1 MKPIDELCIHTM
13 RILSAEAIQK
23 ANSGH
28 PGMPMGAASMA
39 YVLWARFLKHNPKKP
54 HWPDRDRFILS
65 AGHGSMLLYSLLH
78 LTGYGL
84 SLEEIKNFRQLG
96 SRTAGHPEYGLT
108 PGVEMTT
115 GPLGQGMAHAVG
127 MAMAE
132 RYLAQQFNRPGHTI
146 VDHFTYTLVGD
157 GDLMEGLSQEV
168 VSFAGHLRLGKLICL
183 FDDNRITTEG
193 STSLTTSDDV
203 AARFRASRWHV
214 QSVASEDLDGIAQ
227 AIEAAR
233 TTWDAPSLIAVR
245 THIAHGSPNKQDKC
259 GAHGAPLGEDEL
271 ALTKE
276 ALGWTAT
283 EPFHVPQEVREHMH
297 RAIDAGEAAETEWNQ
312 AMERYASE
320 YPRERVRW
328 DEWLSG
334 SLPEELQHA
343 LLTAGPAT
351 DPMATRVASGKALNA
366 AVPVLDN
373 LVGGSADLNGS
384 TGVVIK
390 NAGVYTPGE
399 AAGPNIYF
407 GIREHVMA
415 AAVNG
420 MALHGGLRPFCAT
433 FLVFS
438 DYLRPALRLAAMMQL
453 PSIYIFSHDSIGL
466 GEDGP
471 THQPVEHLPSLRA
484 IPGLTIIRPADAR
497 ETFEAWDVALRN
509 PGPTA
514 LILSRQKVAPLSR
527 DRVAAT
533 AYDDPSGGGPTGLGT
548 TAVARGAYV
557 LSEAGIARSRAPEVI
572 LIATGAE
579 VGLCIQAQGALE
591 DQGIATRVVSMPSWE
606 LFERQPEAY
615 REAVLPPQ
623 VTKRVV
629 VEAAIPL
636 GWERYAGPEGVCLGM
651 NGFGVSAPS
660 AALFEKYGFTAER
673 ITEEAARLLDI

>member
-1 MKPIDELCIHTM
+1 MKPIDELCINTV
-13 RILSAEAIQK
+13 RILSAEAVQQ
-23 ANSGH
+23 ARSGH
-28 PGMPMGAASMA
+28 PGMPMGAAAMA
-39 YVLWARFLKHNPKKP
+39 YVLWTRFLKHNPRNP
-54 HWPDRDRFILS
+54 RWPDRDRFILS

-78 LTGYGL
+78 LTGYDL

-108 PGVEMTT
+108 PGVEVTT
-115 GPLGQGMAHAVG
+115 GPLGQGLAHAVG

-146 VDHFTYTLVGD
+146 VDHHTYALVGD
-157 GDLMEGLSQEV
+157 GDLMEGLSQEAI
-168 VSFAGHLRLGKLICL
+168 SLAGHLRLGKLIYL
-183 FDDNRITTEG
+183 FDDNGITIEG
-193 STSLTTSDDV
+193 STSLATSDDLP
-203 AARFRASRWHV
+203 ARFRASGWHV
-214 QSVASEDLDGIAQ
+214 QSVAGDDLDGIAQ

-233 TTWDAPSLIAVR
+233 STWDAPSLVAVK
-245 THIAHGSPNKQDKC
+245 THIAHGSPNKQDTS

-283 EPFHVPQEVREHMH
+283 EPFHVPEEVREHM
-297 RAIDAGEAAETEWNQ
+297 REAVRVGEAAEAQWEQ
-312 AMERYASE
+312 ALESYGSE
-320 YPRERVRW
+320 FPRERVRW
-328 DEWLSG
+328 DEWQSG
-334 SLPEELQHA
+334 VLPEDLAHA
-343 LLTAGPAT
+343 ILTADPAT
-351 DPMATRVASGKALNA
+351 EPLATRSASGKAINA
-366 AVPVLDN
+366 AAPILGN
-373 LVGGSADLNGS
+373 LVGGSGDLNAS
-384 TGVVIK
+384 NSVVIK
-390 NAGVYTPGE
+390 NAGSFTPGK

-415 AAVNG
+415 AATNG

-438 DYLRPALRLAAMMQL
+438 DYLRPALRLASLMQV
-453 PSIYIFSHDSIGL
+453 PSIYVFTHDSIGL

-484 IPGLTIIRPADAR
+484 IPGLTVIRPADTR
-497 ETFEAWDVALRN
+497 ETFEAWEVALRN

-533 AYDDPSGGGPTGLGT
+533 ADDDPSGGGPTGLGT

-557 LSEAGIARSRAPEVI
+557 LSEAGIARGQAPEVI

-579 VGLCIQAQGALE
+579 VGLCIQAQAALA

-651 NGFGVSAPS
+651 SGFGVSAPS
-660 AALFEKYGFTAER
+660 AALFEKFGFTAER
-673 ITEEAARLLDI
+673 ITEEAARLLDT